1 MTPDSTPSSA
11 PHAAAEARPAAE
23 APQGADASS
32 PPAAPPPLP
41 PSLRTPLAPDA
52 VLESLDR
59 ASRKGKLPGLRLDR
73 AAHTFALSDFGRPF
87 ESVLTGTIAP
97 DAPPAAGS
105 RIHLHS
111 RVKPTLPI
119 IYAVILVVT
128 IWPGI
133 LLTDSMLKLYFSW
146 YTIPTWWW
154 YLPLT
159 VPFSP
164 WAWWKAWKQS
174 RTSAAVEGAE
184 LVSTLTATLDGIPD
198 AVSGLANPPNG
209 A

>member
-1 MTPDSTPSSA
+1 MTPDSTTSSA
-11 PHAAAEARPAAE
+11 PHAADDAPHAPPA
-23 APQGADASS
+23 ADASS
-32 PPAAPPPLP
+32 PPAAGGALP

-73 AAHTFALSDFGRPF
+73 AARSFSLSDFGRPF

-97 DAPPAAGS
+97 DSPTAAGS
-105 RIHLHS
+105 RIHLNS

-174 RTSAAVEGAE
+174 KASAAVEGAE
-184 LVSTLTATLDGIPD
+184 LVSTLTATLDGTPEG
-198 AVSGLANPPNG
+198 VSSLPKPPNR